1 MLQPT
6 LNMRVYLLPP
16 PTVSR
21 ARSAPPPTK
30 DEPPKQDETAPTTST
45 QGQLSPEDEIEIQEW
60 MEERQRNGLAKGK
73 ARMDEFIEVGTPL
86 TSDVQRVAR

>member
-1 MLQPT
+1 
-6 LNMRVYLLPP
+6 
-16 PTVSR
+16 
-21 ARSAPPPTK
+21 
-30 DEPPKQDETAPTTST
+30 
-45 QGQLSPEDEIEIQEW
+45 